1 MFYLSCRLLSRLII
15 FNQRPVRRRRATSPA
30 ILWLPRLLAKR
41 VSYNAIPIIQ
51 FMHDYLVT
59 GFNADDGASLLMAF
73 RGLQAESV
81 KQGQAHNS
89 IAKELT
95 TLVADPFDQ
104 WAQAYKVNIYLS
116 SLAYANPF
124 DNRRV

>member
-1 MFYLSCRLLSRLII
+1 MPSFI
-15 FNQRPVRRRRATSPA
+15 FN
-30 ILWLPRLLAKR
+30 
-41 VSYNAIPIIQ
+41 IQ
-51 FMHDYLVT
+51 FMHEYIVT
-59 GFNADDGASLLMAF
+59 GFNADDGASLLMTF

-104 WAQAYKVNIYLS
+104 WAQAYKVNIIYLHLQVLILS
-116 SLAYANPF
+116 ITGASKS
-124 DNRRV
+124 DQSCCR